1 MTKDEMLKVLKD
13 SFKDFKFYPSDHHY
27 ECKGK
32 RVGISV
38 TRLIEEYCNEF
49 DSQAVAEKVVEKN
62 LKNYEYAKT
71 QLQLY
76 NPLEIGGN
84 DCLERYDELKKMLE
98 LPITVTDV
106 LNEWEYKNKFACVKG
121 STCHEYSQSLWS
133 GEEYNELMFDGS
145 AEFLKSVNLIQK
157 QAKQFK
163 KDYQDHL
170 EHLQDELIIGS
181 AEYDIASAVDHLFYN
196 KLTSGLVL
204 VDYKTNSYMDGYNK
218 QAYKKAMKVPLNH
231 LNDDSLHHYHI
242 QLSIYKFLI
251 EKYTGLK
258 VDEMFIVYM
267 SENIENYEIIPIPYL
282 KKEVEEILENRRCKN
297 MNGMGVLLMGASGSG
312 KSTSLRNLPAEET
325 AIINITNKP
334 MPYRNKDGQT
344 IVTLKDFKKEDDKEL
359 SYEELYKRI
368 IATIKATKKK
378 IIVIDDSSYMMAF
391 ENFEKATNKGYDK
404 FTTMAKNY
412 YDLIKSAISCGDEKI
427 VYVITH
433 EEIDD
438 VNQLYRPKTIGKML
452 SNQLVIEGLFSI
464 VLRSIYKNGEY
475 IFQTQNDGTSVCK
488 SPMDMFESREIPND
502 LYEVDKIIREYY
514 GFKPLNEKLEEKKDE
529 EEK

>member
-13 SFKDFKFYPSDHHY
+13 SFKDFKFYEDGHYY

-38 TRLIEEYCNEF
+38 TRLIEEYANEF
-49 DSQAVAEKVVEKN
+49 NAQEMAEKVANKENRSVE
-62 LKNYEYAKT
+62 
-71 QLQLY
+71 
-76 NPLEIGGN
+76 EI
-84 DCLERYDELKKMLE
+84 L
-98 LPITVTDV
+98 V
-106 LNEWEYKNKFACVKG
+106 EWKYKADFACAKG
-121 STCHEYSQSLWS
+121 SECHYYVQTLWNKEAWDMMKF
-133 GEEYNELMFDGS
+133 GFDGTVEYD
-145 AEFLKSVNLIQK
+145 AATELIQT
-157 QAKQFK
+157 QAQNFYN
-163 KDYQDHL
+163 DYKEHL
-170 EHLQDELIIGS
+170 EHLIDELPIGS
-181 AEYDIASAVDHLFYN
+181 EEYDIASCVDHLFYN
-196 KLTSGLVL
+196 KLTGGLVL
-204 VDYKTNSYMDGYNK
+204 VDYKTNSYMSGYNK
-218 QAYKKAMKVPLNH
+218 KAYSKKMKVPLSH
-231 LNDDSLHHYHI
+231 LNDDALHHYHI
-242 QLSIYKFLI
+242 QLSIYKYLI
-251 EKYTGLK
+251 EKYTGLT

-267 SENIENYEIIPIPYL
+267 SENIENYEIIDIPYL
-282 KKEVEEILENRRCKN
+282 KEEVEEILENRRVKN

-334 MPYRNKDGQT
+334 MPFRNKDGKT
-344 IVTLKDFKKEDDKEL
+344 IVTLKDFAKEGEKDL
-359 SYEELYKRI
+359 TYEELYKRI

-464 VLRSIYKNGEY
+464 VLRSLYKNGEY

-488 SPMDMFESREIPND
+488 SPMDMFEQKEIPND
-502 LYEVDKIIREYY
+502 LYEVDKIVREYY
-514 GFKPLNEKLEEKKDE
+514 GFKPIESKESEEK
-529 EEK
+529 

>member
-1 MTKDEMLKVLKD
+1 MTRNEMLKVLKD
-13 SFKDFKFYPSDHHY
+13 SFKDFQFFEDGHYY

-38 TRLIEEYCNEF
+38 TRLIEEYANEF
-49 DSQAVAEKVVEKN
+49 DSQGMAEKCAIKENRLVEDI
-62 LKNYEYAKT
+62 LA
-71 QLQLY
+71 
-76 NPLEIGGN
+76 
-84 DCLERYDELKKMLE
+84 
-98 LPITVTDV
+98 
-106 LNEWEYKNKFACVKG
+106 EWKYKADFACAKG
-121 STCHEYSQSLWS
+121 STCHEYVQKIW
-133 GEEYNELMFDGS
+133 NDTKWKPDWFDRS
-145 AEFLKSVNLIQK
+145 DDYIQAVEK
-157 QAKQFK
+157 IKTQAIKF
-163 KDYQDHL
+163 YQDYEEHL
-170 EHLQDELIIGS
+170 EHLIDELPIGS
-181 AEYDIASAVDHLFYN
+181 EEYDIASCVDHLFYN
-196 KLTSGLVL
+196 KLTGGLVL
-204 VDYKTNSYMDGYNK
+204 VDYKTNSYMSGYNK
-218 QAYKKAMKVPLNH
+218 KAYSKKMKVPLNH
-231 LNDDSLHHYHI
+231 LNDDALHHYHI
-242 QLSIYKFLI
+242 QLSIYKYLI

-258 VDEMFIVYM
+258 VEEMFIVYM
-267 SENIENYEIIPIPYL
+267 SENIENYEIIDIPYL
-282 KKEVEEILENRRCKN
+282 KEEVEEILENRRVKN

-334 MPYRNKDGQT
+334 MPFRNKDGKT
-344 IVTLKDFKKEDDKEL
+344 IVTLKDFTKEGEKDL
-359 SYEELYKRI
+359 TYEELYKRI

-433 EEIDD
+433 EEVDD

-464 VLRSIYKNGEY
+464 VLRSMYKNGEY

-488 SPMDMFESREIPND
+488 SPMDMFEQKEIPND
-502 LYEVDKIIREYY
+502 LYEIDKIVREYY
-514 GFKPLNEKLEEKKDE
+514 GFKPIENKESEEK
-529 EEK
+529 